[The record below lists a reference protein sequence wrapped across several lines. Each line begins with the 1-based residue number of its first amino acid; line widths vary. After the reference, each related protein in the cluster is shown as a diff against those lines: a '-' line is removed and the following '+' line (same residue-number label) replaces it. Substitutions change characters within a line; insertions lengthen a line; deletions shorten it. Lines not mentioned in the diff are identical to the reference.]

1 MLSDTTCF
9 LTGILCSKVFSQGIV
24 VDQASPEMFLLSSP
38 QLLLCR
44 LPLPLSNSILGGA
57 ILRDNLRS
65 SFASFSSG
73 YSVKKFTFDDMIN
86 GNVSVGIEEGSSAS
100 LLTFCETSLEFAE
113 LVPH

>member
-9 LTGILCSKVFSQGIV
+9 LTGFLCSKVFSQGIV
-24 VDQASPEMFLLSSP
+24 VDQASPEMFLLPSP

-86 GNVSVGIEEGSSAS
+86 GNVSVGIEEGS
-100 LLTFCETSLEFAE
+100 
-113 LVPH
+113 